1 MEKIYISTLGCAKNL
16 VDSEVMMGLLLKE
29 GFEKTNTPEDAQ
41 VIVVNTC
48 GFIESAKEESI
59 SEILEMTQY
68 KKEKLKYLIVAGC
81 LSQRYSSDLEKE
93 IPEVDAF
100 IGTTS
105 FESIVQ
111 VLKELKTGVKT
122 NLITDINIMLKEDAP
137 REVSALGGLG
147 YLKIAEGCDNL
158 CTYCIIPKLRGKYRS
173 RAIEDVLKEAKI
185 LAKGG
190 IKELIVIAQDTTKYG
205 LDNYGE
211 KRLSHLLRELNKI
224 EELKWIRVLYSY
236 PEDVDMDFINAVA
249 QCDKVLPYFDIPI
262 QHGSNHV
269 LKRMNR
275 KTSKEQIRE
284 IIGNIRSVIPK
295 AVIRTSI
302 IVGFPGETKEQFKEL
317 CDFVEEIK
325 FDRLGVFA
333 YSLEEDTPAALL
345 DGHMSQ
351 EEKEARKNELMAI
364 QMEISSDKNQTMIGQ
379 TLEVVVEDE
388 IEENLYEAR
397 TSRDMLEID
406 GIVYLTSKTP
416 LKKGQYLNAKITD
429 AMEYDLMGENENE
442 YTK

>member
-29 GFEKTNTPEDAQ
+29 GYEKTDSLEEAQ

-59 SEILEMTQY
+59 NEILQMVQY
-68 KKEKLKYLIVAGC
+68 KDMELKYLIVAGC
-81 LSQRYSSDLEKE
+81 LSQRYSKDLEKE

-105 FESIVQ
+105 FESIAN
-111 VLKELKTGVKT
+111 VLKELKTGMKA
-122 NLITDINIMLKEDAP
+122 NLITDIDIMLKEDAP
-137 REVSALGGLG
+137 REVSSLGGLG
-147 YLKIAEGCDNL
+147 YLKIAEGCDNC

-173 RAIEDVLKEAKI
+173 RAIEDIIKEAKE
-185 LAKGG
+185 LSVRG
-190 IKELIVIAQDTTKYG
+190 ITELVVIAQDTTKYG

-224 EELKWIRVLYSY
+224 SQLKWIRVLYSY
-236 PEDVDMDFINAVA
+236 PEDVDMEFIKAVVE
-249 QCDKVLPYFDIPI
+249 CEKVLPYFDIPI
-262 QHGSNHV
+262 QHGSNQV

-275 KTSKEQIRE
+275 KTSKEEIRQI
-284 IIGNIRSVIPK
+284 IQNIRSLIPK

-302 IVGFPGETKEQFKEL
+302 IVGFPGETEEQFKEL

-325 FDRLGVFA
+325 FDRLGVFP

-345 DGHMSQ
+345 DGHMDE
-351 EEKEARKNELMAI
+351 EEKESRRNQLMSLQMDISYEKNEAL
-364 QMEISSDKNQTMIGQ
+364 IGQ

-388 IEENLYEAR
+388 IEDNLYEAR
-397 TSRDMLEID
+397 SYRDMLEID
-406 GIVYLTSKTP
+406 GIVYLTSKTK
-416 LKKGQYLNAKITD
+416 LEKGQYLDAIITD
-429 AMEYDLMGENENE
+429 AMEYDLMGVNKNE

>member
-325 FDRLGVFA
+325 FERLGVFA

-364 QMEISSDKNQTMIGQ
+364 QMEISSDKNQAMIGQ

-397 TSRDMLEID
+397 SSRDMLEID

>member
-158 CTYCIIPKLRGKYRS
+158 CTYCIIPKLRGRYRS
-173 RAIEDVLKEAKI
+173 RAVEDVLKEAKI

-249 QCDKVLPYFDIPI
+249 QCDKVLSYFDIPI

-364 QMEISSDKNQTMIGQ
+364 QMEISSDKNQAMIGQ